1 MELLHLWINLFIGLL
16 TWSVSLSF
24 VQRPRGIMP
33 RIASQGHQKLA
44 AKHEVQEVE
53 PEVAERLKTVR
64 VICHPDLLEVV
75 IQADMFGIGAP
86 VNAFELQLGVDDRDY
101 CRATE
106 YSTEEYKIVV
116 GLMDCGTKHW
126 VKTKL
131 KRVKTLISF
140 FLTCLLCTDGWGFVG
155 VHQSPRLLSWTL
167 PWWPDSDGGGCDS
180 NRVSLWKVRLFFLLN

>member
-1 MELLHLWINLFIGLL
+1 
-16 TWSVSLSF
+16 
-24 VQRPRGIMP
+24 MP

-64 VICHPDLLEVV
+64 VICHPDSLEVV

-140 FLTCLLCTDGWGFVG
+140 FFNMSTLYRWLRIRWCTPI
-155 VHQSPRLLSWTL
+155 SSST
-167 PWWPDSDGGGCDS
+167 
-180 NRVSLWKVRLFFLLN
+180 LLNPPLMA